1 MARLPQRI
9 EANDLLLRRWE
20 VSDAALQEQAITE
33 SADHL
38 RPWMAWIA
46 DEPKSL
52 GDRRATLARWVEE
65 WEAGGDAV
73 FAIFA
78 AGEIAGS
85 AGLHR
90 RTGPETLEIGYWIGV
105 RFLRRGLATRV
116 AAMLTEAAFCV
127 PGISGVEIHHDK
139 TNTASEA
146 IPRRL
151 GFRLIGERADE
162 PQAPGELL
170 VERAWR
176 LERADW
182 EHALGDTGTVR
193 IVAPANETDAN
204 ALRELHL
211 ATWEPTY
218 RSRAA
223 EPWYRERL
231 AAHRVRD
238 WVEVINAQ
246 AATGGDILVA
256 RSGGEIVG
264 ICQYGPSEDGD
275 QDSSQVGQIHR
286 LYVHPTRQGTGI
298 GRSLLETSLEGLRRT
313 GRQAATLWV
322 LESDQHARGFYECLG
337 WQPDGARMDHP
348 PTDVRYR
355 LALPA

>member
-20 VSDAALQEQAITE
+20 VSDAALQEQAIAE

-46 DEPKSL
+46 EEPKSL
-52 GDRRATLARWVEE
+52 QERRALLASWVED
-65 WEAGGDAV
+65 WKAGGDAV
-73 FAIFA
+73 FAVFA
-78 AGEIAGS
+78 NGEIAGS

-90 RTGPETLEIGYWIGV
+90 RAGPETLEIGYWIGV

-116 AAMLTEAAFCV
+116 AAMLTEAAFCT
-127 PGISGVEIHHDK
+127 PGITCVEIHHDK
-139 TNTASEA
+139 ANIPSEA

-162 PQAPGELL
+162 PEAPGELG
-170 VERAWR
+170 VERTWR

-182 EHALGDTGTVR
+182 EQALGDTDTVR

-223 EPWYRERL
+223 ESWYRERL

-238 WVEVINAQ
+238 WGEVIDAQ
-246 AATGGDILVA
+246 AAAGGDILVA

-264 ICQYGPSEDGD
+264 ICQYGSSEDAD
-275 QDSSQVGQIHR
+275 QDSSQVGQIYR

-298 GRSLLETSLEGLRRT
+298 GRSLLDASLDGLRRA
-313 GRQAATLWV
+313 GKQAATLWV
-322 LESDQHARGFYECLG
+322 LETDQRARGFYERLG